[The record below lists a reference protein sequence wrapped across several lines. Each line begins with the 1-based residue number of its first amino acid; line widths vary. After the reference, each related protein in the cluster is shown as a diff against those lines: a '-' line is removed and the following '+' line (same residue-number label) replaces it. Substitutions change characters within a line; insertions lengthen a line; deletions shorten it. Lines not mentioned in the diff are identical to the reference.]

1 MRDRNR
7 NNDNENKEF
16 RVRVLYLF
24 PLVVIVKQFV
34 HFPSSIVKKKK
45 DKKKSCLLFG
55 FFFSSIDW
63 DRHGL
68 CELESGDNR
77 FIVRIENE
85 PKKESMIVK
94 RERE

>member
-24 PLVVIVKQFV
+24 PLVVIKQFV
-34 HFPSSIVKKKK
+34 HFPSSIVKKRQ
-45 DKKKSCLLFG
+45 KKKKIVGCLG
-55 FFFSSIDW
+55 FFSSIDW

-77 FIVRIENE
+77 FIDTHRKWT
-85 PKKESMIVK
+85 KKKSQWL
-94 RERE
+94 